1 MALPRPPSRNH
12 GVLLLRGGEGRDRD
26 GEGIGRGREGG
37 REGKGEGRGIAGKGK
52 GGEWRGGKERGGT
65 NLPSLN
71 PGSAAD
77 LREKIQFP
85 CFQFRKV
92 V

>member
-1 MALPRPPSRNH
+1 MKS
-12 GVLLLRGGEGRDRD
+12 
-26 GEGIGRGREGG
+26 
-37 REGKGEGRGIAGKGK
+37 
-52 GGEWRGGKERGGT
+52 
-65 NLPSLN
+65 NLTVTSLGDN
-71 PGSAAD
+71 SDVTWCVYGQINIKH